1 VDRYRAPS
9 RAARSIGA
17 VLLVA
22 GLLVAACGG
31 APTASPPPSLAAGP
45 TTPPKLP
52 DPTSA
57 ADVFRGLREAGITLV
72 GIGASAGQ
80 TPSDP
85 VERISATLD
94 NQPLAIL
101 GYASDLGRAKL
112 YPFRDGTAPDANQPV
127 YTFAATNIVIEFGP
141 SAVGKKPPAPNA
153 ALSTLAQRLA
163 TTLQALLGQL
173 AERSVQRASAA
184 APAATP
190 TAPVT
195 LAPATA
201 PPSSR

>member
-1 VDRYRAPS
+1 VDRYRVPS
-9 RAARSIGA
+9 RAARSIG
-17 VLLVA
+17 VGLLVA

-31 APTASPPPSLAAGP
+31 SPTASPAPSQAAGP
-45 TTPPKLP
+45 TAPPKLT

-57 ADVFRGLREAGITLV
+57 PDVYSALRLAGLSLV
-72 GIGASAGQ
+72 GTDSVEGQ
-80 TPSDP
+80 SPSDP
-85 VERISATLD
+85 VERINATL
-94 NQPLAIL
+94 NGQPLSIL

-112 YPFRDGTAPDANQPV
+112 YPFRDGTTPDANQPV

-141 SAVGKKPPAPNA
+141 TTVGKKPPAPNG

-173 AERSVQRASAA
+173 AERSVQRASTA

-190 TAPVT
+190 TAPAT
-195 LAPATA
+195 LAPASAA
-201 PPSSR
+201 PSAS